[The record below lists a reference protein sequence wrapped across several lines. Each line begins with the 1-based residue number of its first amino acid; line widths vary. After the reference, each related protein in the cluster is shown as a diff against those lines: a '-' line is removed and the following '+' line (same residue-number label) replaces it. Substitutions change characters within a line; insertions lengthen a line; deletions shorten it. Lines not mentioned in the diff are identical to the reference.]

1 MTGIDGILDIIDS
14 QQKKNENNI
23 ILSAENRARAIE
35 ADGDAKAEKAYN
47 DYMKKALEK
56 AENDYKNACNSV
68 DAENR
73 RKILQC
79 RVGLIEETVRK
90 ILERLSGL
98 PDGEYSEMLLRLAGR
113 KIHKGDGIIYFGNKD
128 LARLPADFQEKLSL
142 LAKGVGGTVRI
153 SSTPADIENGF
164 ILEYGLISENCTFDA
179 ILESE
184 KDSIYDIISRELSGR

>member
-56 AENDYKNACNSV
+56 AENDYKNACNSI

-184 KDSIYDIISRELSGR
+184 KDSVYDIISRELSGR